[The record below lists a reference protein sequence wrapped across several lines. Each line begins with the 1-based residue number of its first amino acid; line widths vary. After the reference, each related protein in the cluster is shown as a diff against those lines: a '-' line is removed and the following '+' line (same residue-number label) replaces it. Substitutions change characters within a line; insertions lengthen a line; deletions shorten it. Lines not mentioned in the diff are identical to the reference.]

1 MLGRADPLAEAGE
14 LARHTGQREHL
25 QNLSPIMTLIC
36 HQHQY
41 LQEVLGTPRTA
52 KGSGSMKR
60 DR

>member
-36 HQHQY
+36 HQH
-41 LQEVLGTPRTA
+41 
-52 KGSGSMKR
+52 
-60 DR
+60 